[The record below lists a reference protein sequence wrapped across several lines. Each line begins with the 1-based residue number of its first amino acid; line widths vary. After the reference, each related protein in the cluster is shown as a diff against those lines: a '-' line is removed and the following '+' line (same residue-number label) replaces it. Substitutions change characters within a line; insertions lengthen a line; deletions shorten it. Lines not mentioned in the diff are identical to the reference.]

1 MVCLNKIGKNI
12 FVVIPL
18 ALTIMLTACS
28 SGGGNSSSSYYKSS
42 DSYIT
47 ESVANEIPN
56 SQEYTESARKK
67 VKSYD
72 LVADTKKFNDTY
84 TNIKNVLGEH
94 KGYVN
99 SSSYENRDLKN
110 LYLDMRVPYQDVDS
124 FLKDLK
130 NMDNFNLISEIEN
143 ASDVENQYLDVEKR
157 LAALNRKLDK
167 LYELQKDQ
175 KDIDTILNLEE
186 KIADTISNIEILEGN
201 KEILDNDIKYTRIS
215 LHLTEVYAG
224 PNAVNKET
232 EPSFKDELKGEVV
245 DSVALYKQLSKGL
258 IYSSIKLAPLIV
270 ILIIFFVVNKKKKN
284 KKALNGVSKDVESD
298 KKLFNKKT
306 ANKNNA
312 DKKNEDKSFL
322 DV

>member
-1 MVCLNKIGKNI
+1 MI
-12 FVVIPL
+12 IPL
-18 ALTIMLTACS
+18 ALTMMLTACS
-28 SGGGNSSSSYYKSS
+28 GGGSSSSSYYESS
-42 DSYIT
+42 DSYQNK
-47 ESVANEIPN
+47 SVTSEMPN

-72 LVADTKKFNDTY
+72 LVADTKNFDDTY

-175 KDIDTILNLEE
+175 KDIETILDLEE
-186 KIADTISNIEILEGN
+186 KIADTISNIEMLEGN

-215 LHLTEVYAG
+215 LHLTEVYTG
-224 PNAVNKET
+224 PDTVNKET
-232 EPSFKDELKGEVV
+232 DPSFRDELKGEVIN
-245 DSVALYKQLSKGL
+245 SVAFYKQLSKGL
-258 IYSSIKLAPLIV
+258 IYLSIKLAPLIV
-270 ILIIFFVVNKKKKN
+270 ILIILFAVNKKKKN
-284 KKALNGVSKDVESD
+284 KKALNGVSKDVESG

-306 ANKNNA
+306 ANKNNS

>member
-1 MVCLNKIGKNI
+1 MI
-12 FVVIPL
+12 IPL
-18 ALTIMLTACS
+18 ALTMMLTACS
-28 SGGGNSSSSYYKSS
+28 GGGSSSSSYYELS
-42 DSYIT
+42 DSYQNK
-47 ESVANEIPN
+47 SVTSEMPN

-72 LVADTKKFNDTY
+72 LVADTKKFDDTY

-175 KDIDTILNLEE
+175 KDIETILDLEE
-186 KIADTISNIEILEGN
+186 KIADTISNIEMLEGN

-215 LHLTEVYAG
+215 LHLTEVYTG
-224 PNAVNKET
+224 PDTVNKET
-232 EPSFKDELKGEVV
+232 EPSFKDELKGELVG
-245 DSVALYKQLSKGL
+245 SVAFYKQLSKGL
-258 IYSSIKLAPLIV
+258 IYLSIKLAPLIV
-270 ILIIFFVVNKKKKN
+270 ILVILLVVNKKKKKKKN
-284 KKALNGVSKDVESD
+284 KVLDRSNSD
-298 KKLFNKKT
+298 KRNNKTNVFNKKH
-306 ANKNNA
+306 K
-312 DKKNEDKSFL
+312 DKKDDDKEDKANSF

>member
-1 MVCLNKIGKNI
+1 MVCLNKIGKKI
-12 FVVIPL
+12 FMVIPL
-18 ALTIMLTACS
+18 ALTMMLTAC
-28 SGGGNSSSSYYKSS
+28 GGVGGSSSSYYESSNSYETKSA
-42 DSYIT
+42 
-47 ESVANEIPN
+47 ANEIPN

-72 LVADTKKFNDTY
+72 LVADTKKFDDIY
-84 TNIKNVLGEH
+84 SNIKNVLDKH
-94 KGYVN
+94 KGYID

-143 ASDVENQYLDVEKR
+143 ASDVDNQYLDVEKR

-175 KDIDTILNLEE
+175 KNIDTILDLEE

-201 KEILDNDIKYTRIS
+201 KQGLDNDIKYTRIS
-215 LHLTEVYAG
+215 LHLTEVYTG
-224 PNAVNKET
+224 PDTVNKET
-232 EPSFKDELKGEVV
+232 DPSFRDELKGEVV
-245 DSVALYKQLSKGL
+245 NSVAFYKQLSKGL
-258 IYSSIKLAPLIV
+258 IYLSIKLAPLIV
-270 ILIIFFVVNKKKKN
+270 ILIILFAVNKKKKN
-284 KKALNGVSKDVESD
+284 KKALNGVSKDVESG

-306 ANKNNA
+306 ANKNNS

>member
-1 MVCLNKIGKNI
+1 MI
-12 FVVIPL
+12 IPL

-28 SGGGNSSSSYYKSS
+28 GGGSSSSSYYESS
-42 DSYIT
+42 DSY
-47 ESVANEIPN
+47 ENKSVTSEMPN

-72 LVADTKKFNDTY
+72 LAADTKKFDDTY
-84 TNIKNVLGEH
+84 TNIKNVLDKY
-94 KGYVN
+94 KGYID

-130 NMDNFNLISEIEN
+130 DMDNFNLMSEIEN
-143 ASDVENQYLDVEKR
+143 SSDVENQYVDVEKR

-175 KDIDTILNLEE
+175 KDIDTILDLEE
-186 KIADTISNIEILEGN
+186 KIADTISNIEMLEGN

-215 LHLTEVYAG
+215 LHLTEVYTG
-224 PNAVNKET
+224 PDTVNKET

-245 DSVALYKQLSKGL
+245 GSVAFYEQLSKGL
-258 IYSSIKLAPLIV
+258 IYLSIKLAPLIV
-270 ILIIFFVVNKKKKN
+270 IFVILLIVNKKKKKN
-284 KKALNGVSKDVESD
+284 KTLCGSNSDSKNNRTNI
-298 KKLFNKKT
+298 FNKKSKDKEEDG
-306 ANKNNA
+306 NKKDKNN
-312 DKKNEDKSFL
+312 SFL

>member
-1 MVCLNKIGKNI
+1 MI
-12 FVVIPL
+12 IPL
-18 ALTIMLTACS
+18 ALTMMLTACS
-28 SGGGNSSSSYYKSS
+28 NSGSSSYYESS
-42 DSYIT
+42 DSY
-47 ESVANEIPN
+47 ENKSVASEMPN
-56 SQEYTESARKK
+56 SQEYTEGERKK

-72 LVADTKKFNDTY
+72 LMADTKKFDDTY
-84 TNIKNVLGEH
+84 SNIKNVLDKH

-201 KEILDNDIKYTRIS
+201 KQGLDNDIKYTRIS
-215 LHLTEVYAG
+215 LHLTEVYTG
-224 PNAVNKET
+224 PDTVNKET
-232 EPSFKDELKGEVV
+232 DPSFRDELKGEVV
-245 DSVALYKQLSKGL
+245 NSVAFYKQLSKGL
-258 IYSSIKLAPLIV
+258 IYLSIKLAPLIV
-270 ILIIFFVVNKKKKN
+270 ILIIFFAVNKKKKN

>member
-1 MVCLNKIGKNI
+1 MI
-12 FVVIPL
+12 IPL
-18 ALTIMLTACS
+18 VLTMMLTACS
-28 SGGGNSSSSYYKSS
+28 DGGSSSSSYYESS
-42 DSYIT
+42 DSYQNK
-47 ESVANEIPN
+47 SVTSEMPN

-67 VKSYD
+67 VKNYD
-72 LVADTKKFNDTY
+72 LAADTKKFDDTY
-84 TNIKNVLGEH
+84 TNIKNVLGKY
-94 KGYVN
+94 KGYID

-130 NMDNFNLISEIEN
+130 DMDNFNLMSEIEN
-143 ASDVENQYLDVEKR
+143 SSDVENQYVDVEKR

-175 KDIDTILNLEE
+175 KNIDTILDLEE

-201 KEILDNDIKYTRIS
+201 KQGLDNDIKYTRIS
-215 LHLTEVYAG
+215 LHLTEVYTG
-224 PNAVNKET
+224 PDTVNKET
-232 EPSFKDELKGEVV
+232 DPSFRDELKGEVV
-245 DSVALYKQLSKGL
+245 NSVAFYKQLSKGL
-258 IYSSIKLAPLIV
+258 IYLSIKLAPLIV
-270 ILIIFFVVNKKKKN
+270 ILIILFAVNKKKKN
-284 KKALNGVSKDVESD
+284 KKALNGVSKDVESG

-306 ANKNNA
+306 ANKNNS